1 MDLRKGAAVD
11 LRRGRAYLC
20 VASEG
25 RSTDRW
31 GEAPQYFHH
40 SGMPPPSPLDA
51 RVGGRGP
58 QLALPS
64 FMRRPP
70 GEQRGQRGRGWR
82 RWGLGRKGVGQRRG
96 KGGGSVE
103 EQRCERGAKA

>member
-25 RSTDRW
+25 RSTDRR

-40 SGMPPPSPLDA
+40 SEMPPPSPLDA
-51 RVGGRGP
+51 RVGGLRSAARPAFLHAPAVGGAAWAVGAWVA
-58 QLALPS
+58 ALGIGEEG
-64 FMRRPP
+64 RRS
-70 GEQRGQRGRGWR
+70 EEREGRWI
-82 RWGLGRKGVGQRRG
+82 
-96 KGGGSVE
+96 
-103 EQRCERGAKA
+103 CRGATV

>member
-25 RSTDRW
+25 RSTDRR

-40 SGMPPPSPLDA
+40 SEMPPPSPLDA
-51 RVGGRGP
+51 RVGGLRSAARPAFLHAPAVGVAAWAAGAWVA
-58 QLALPS
+58 ALGIGEEG
-64 FMRRPP
+64 RRS
-70 GEQRGQRGRGWR
+70 EEREE
-82 RWGLGRKGVGQRRG
+82 RWI
-96 KGGGSVE
+96 
-103 EQRCERGAKA
+103 CRGATV

>member
-40 SGMPPPSPLDA
+40 SEMPPPSPLDA
-51 RVGGRGP
+51 RVGGLRSAARPAFLHAPAVGGAAWAAGAWVAV
-58 QLALPS
+58 LGIGEEG
-64 FMRRPP
+64 RRS
-70 GEQRGQRGRGWR
+70 EERER
-82 RWGLGRKGVGQRRG
+82 RWI
-96 KGGGSVE
+96 
-103 EQRCERGAKA
+103 CRGATV

>member
-40 SGMPPPSPLDA
+40 SEMPPPSPLDA
-51 RVGGRGP
+51 RVGGLRSAARPAFLHAPAVGGAAWAAGAWVA
-58 QLALPS
+58 ALGIGEEG
-64 FMRRPP
+64 RR
-70 GEQRGQRGRGWR
+70 
-82 RWGLGRKGVGQRRG
+82 
-96 KGGGSVE
+96 S
-103 EQRCERGAKA
+103 

>member
-25 RSTDRW
+25 RSTDRR

-40 SGMPPPSPLDA
+40 SEMPPPSPLDA
-51 RVGGRGP
+51 RVGGLRSAAHPAFLHAPAVGGAAWAAGAWVA
-58 QLALPS
+58 ALGIGEEG
-64 FMRRPP
+64 RRS
-70 GEQRGQRGRGWR
+70 EEREGRWI
-82 RWGLGRKGVGQRRG
+82 
-96 KGGGSVE
+96 
-103 EQRCERGAKA
+103 CRGAMV

>member
-25 RSTDRW
+25 RSTDRR

-40 SGMPPPSPLDA
+40 SEMPPPSPLDA
-51 RVGGRGP
+51 RVGG
-58 QLALPS
+58 
-64 FMRRPP
+64 
-70 GEQRGQRGRGWR
+70 
-82 RWGLGRKGVGQRRG
+82 
-96 KGGGSVE
+96 
-103 EQRCERGAKA
+103 

>member
-40 SGMPPPSPLDA
+40 SEMPPPSPLDA
-51 RVGGRGP
+51 RVGG
-58 QLALPS
+58 
-64 FMRRPP
+64 
-70 GEQRGQRGRGWR
+70 
-82 RWGLGRKGVGQRRG
+82 
-96 KGGGSVE
+96 
-103 EQRCERGAKA
+103 